1 MSKSSLNFIHHLLL
15 ISQQYSKINRQLNLT
30 DFKKYFFLQQI
41 SHVKQYFSEKWQ
53 LTMAMI
59 PCTEYY
65 GQPEYFLF
73 SFYHISFASEVY
85 VLSENEKKK
94 RNHEINT

>member
-1 MSKSSLNFIHHLLL
+1 MSKSSLNFIYYLLL

-41 SHVKQYFSEKWQ
+41 SHVKQYCSEKWQ

-73 SFYHISFASEVY
+73 SFFVFLLPVKSMYSV
-85 VLSENEKKK
+85 KMKK
-94 RNHEINT
+94 RETMK

>member
-73 SFYHISFASEVY
+73 SFFHISFASEVY
-85 VLSENEKKK
+85 VLSENEKKRETMK
-94 RNHEINT
+94 